1 MRAFYARRARSA
13 PPGGVPRY
21 RLSLGVRAVG
31 LRGDTLCGD
40 CGTSFQCG
48 VTQYVLLCDGMGTGS
63 GAQSDAQE
71 AISVLQSLLTLG
83 FDAMDAA
90 AMLNELYVLRGD
102 GCFSTVDLLE
112 MDLCTGEGALY
123 KWGAAPSYLKKGGTV
138 KKIGTAS
145 PPPGLGVG
153 EEHRAERVGL
163 SLQRGEQLVLT
174 TDGIPEAACEQY
186 LRACGPLSPR
196 ELAAGVVACASE
208 SEPDD
213 RTAVIVQL
221 DPASMQPHHTTRRA
235 RSVSKTGAEPH
246 I

>member
-1 MRAFYARRARSA
+1 MTRNVRVAVVASAQIFGGFQNLPPPQSLDFSAFFGLSHLF
-13 PPGGVPRY
+13 PPRPFY
-21 RLSLGVRAVG
+21 SHIF
-31 LRGDTLCGD
+31 DTDLV
-40 CGTSFQCG
+40 TSH
-48 VTQYVLLCDGMGTGS
+48 S

-235 RSVSKTGAEPH
+235 RSMSKTGAEPH

>member
-1 MRAFYARRARSA
+1 M
-13 PPGGVPRY
+13 
-21 RLSLGVRAVG
+21 
-31 LRGDTLCGD
+31 
-40 CGTSFQCG
+40 
-48 VTQYVLLCDGMGTGS
+48 TQYVLLCDGMGTGS

-235 RSVSKTGAEPH
+235 RSM
-246 I
+246 

>member
-1 MRAFYARRARSA
+1 M
-13 PPGGVPRY
+13 
-21 RLSLGVRAVG
+21 
-31 LRGDTLCGD
+31 LR
-40 CGTSFQCG
+40 
-48 VTQYVLLCDGMGTGS
+48 
-63 GAQSDAQE
+63 
-71 AISVLQSLLTLG
+71 SLLTLG

-102 GCFSTVDLLE
+102 GCFSTIDLLE
-112 MDLCTGEGALY
+112 VDLCTGEGALY

-186 LRACGPLSPR
+186 LRASGPLSPR
-196 ELAAGVVACASE
+196 ELAAGG
-208 SEPDD
+208 
-213 RTAVIVQL
+213 
-221 DPASMQPHHTTRRA
+221 RRMRQRVRA
-235 RSVSKTGAEPH
+235 
-246 I
+246 

>member
-1 MRAFYARRARSA
+1 MLFRS
-13 PPGGVPRY
+13 
-21 RLSLGVRAVG
+21 
-31 LRGDTLCGD
+31 
-40 CGTSFQCG
+40 
-48 VTQYVLLCDGMGTGS
+48 
-63 GAQSDAQE
+63 
-71 AISVLQSLLTLG
+71 
-83 FDAMDAA
+83 
-90 AMLNELYVLRGD
+90 
-102 GCFSTVDLLE
+102 
-112 MDLCTGEGALY
+112 
-123 KWGAAPSYLKKGGTV
+123 V

-186 LRACGPLSPR
+186 LRASGPLSPR

-235 RSVSKTGAEPH
+235 RSVSKSGAEPH